1 MKLFRLLAVLIV
13 LGFFFVSCSDS
24 DNGGSSGG
32 SGETDIAA
40 TNENTPDFIW
50 LDAFDFDC
58 TSNWGERD
66 AALGLKAY
74 QGSGTCTETFPGE
87 EGEYQ
92 LVLKA
97 LTEYDGNSP
106 YKLLI
111 NGTEVASG
119 EYPLSNA
126 LGCDCPDDNW
136 RQICP
141 DLSKDIDMGTH
152 ALKPGDTL
160 EFFGDDVY
168 PCGDHGAFTK
178 WFGINAIKK

>member
-13 LGFFFVSCSDS
+13 LGFFFMSCSDS

-40 TNENTPDFIW
+40 TNENPPVFLW

-58 TSNWGERD
+58 TSNWSGRD
-66 AALGLKAY
+66 AALALEAY

-87 EGEYQ
+87 AGEYQ

-106 YKLLI
+106 YKLFI

-119 EYPLSNA
+119 EYPLSNS
-126 LGCDCPDDNW
+126 LGCDCPDDKW
-136 RQICP
+136 RDVCP
-141 DLSKDIDMGTH
+141 DLS
-152 ALKPGDTL
+152 
-160 EFFGDDVY
+160 
-168 PCGDHGAFTK
+168 
-178 WFGINAIKK
+178 